1 MNTKLTIKN
10 FRVFDENGV
19 TVDLKPI
26 TVLTG
31 CNSSGKSSVV
41 KAALMLNEFWK
52 QQIEKPKTYDVKI
65 DFSTYPINQMGRFD
79 KILHNGSESKIV
91 AFEYTVYSPFISKE
105 ITVRL
110 EFVAADRDQLNNAYL
125 QSIKLS
131 TGEGILASISHNLS
145 EVISRGDGVCHDLF
159 DALKSGHFEI
169 NYNILIE
176 DLLDFLIVGRL
187 VEKLRTLAQSHDEQ
201 WCYPEK
207 PISDEEYNEKK
218 RKILEHKIRC
228 ENAKRHS
235 DIAKCYNS
243 RYTEISNNY
252 GIKIAEKAQETG
264 SLYYIPIIDD
274 LDKMSKVEVCQC
286 IETKLQKDEIYIERL
301 SKIIKDFSNS
311 EITIFSQFIK
321 SANIENIF
329 IHNDIDDNCIAFYIP
344 SLEDVDAKLSN
355 EKILEHLDKMS
366 KEELCK
372 HIATNYDKE
381 TIIHGKKILEE
392 FKCSQFNTFSQFFKS
407 IENDYI
413 SSENDLNPGR
423 ESMVKN
429 ASLFANLYSVVM
441 NWNHL
446 VYPEESKYYFSDDE
460 FVYHGGPI
468 YYEHTITRL
477 FSQFAGDLIKECLFP
492 AFSSI
497 SYVSS
502 SRATI
507 KRLYTL
513 ETKDDFS
520 ILLKK
525 CLETGNIKPENSFIN
540 KWVKKF
546 GIGDSI
552 TFHADSEG
560 LGVQIRLHK
569 TPEDKDGR
577 LLADEGYGIT
587 QLLSMMLQIEMSGKS
602 ETTIAVEEPEIHL
615 HPKYQSLLADMFV
628 DAYKT
633 FGQHFIIE
641 THSEYLIRRLQLLVA
656 GIETEQKLDKN
667 DVSISYIYTKDEAE
681 KENQPIVKNIAIC
694 EDGYLDDTFG
704 SGFFDEAT
712 NLSRKL
718 M

>member
-10 FRVFDENGV
+10 FRVFDEDGV

-52 QQIEKPKTYDVKI
+52 QQKEKINTYKVKI
-65 DFSTYPINQMGRFD
+65 DFTTYPNNQLGRFD
-79 KILHNGSESKIV
+79 RVLHDGAKSKV
-91 AFEYTVYSPFISKE
+91 MCMEYTVYSLYLSQE
-105 ITVRL
+105 VTVKL
-110 EFVAADRDQLNNAYL
+110 QFVSIDKDALNNAYL
-125 QSIKLS
+125 QNVEITTERGVVFSIK
-131 TGEGILASISHNLS
+131 HNLDN
-145 EVISRGDGVCHDLF
+145 IRFQGLTLGDF
-159 DALKSGHFEI
+159 QNGHFET
-169 NYNILIE
+169 NYNLIKE
-176 DLLDFLIVGRL
+176 ELLDFLIIGRL
-187 VEKLRTLAQSHDEQ
+187 VEKLRNLAQSHDEQ

-207 PISDEEYNEKK
+207 PISDEEFYEKK
-218 RKILEHKIRC
+218 SKIVQYKTRC
-228 ENAKRHS
+228 EDSKRQS
-235 DIAKCYNS
+235 DIAECYS
-243 RYTEISNNY
+243 YKYTEISNSN
-252 GIKIAEKAQETG
+252 GITIAEKSQETG
-264 SLYYIPIIDD
+264 SLYYIPILDNF
-274 LDKMSKVEVCQC
+274 DKMGKEDVCLC
-286 IETKLQKDEIYIERL
+286 IETKLQKDTDYINRL
-301 SKIIKDFSNS
+301 KKVIDGFKKSKY
-311 EITIFSQFIK
+311 T
-321 SANIENIF
+321 
-329 IHNDIDDNCIAFYIP
+329 
-344 SLEDVDAKLSN
+344 V
-355 EKILEHLDKMS
+355 
-366 KEELCK
+366 
-372 HIATNYDKE
+372 
-381 TIIHGKKILEE
+381 
-392 FKCSQFNTFSQFFKS
+392 FSQFFKTIDFDHNDGKSES
-407 IENDYI
+407 IGFFIPSEEEFNSKISIDEALKNLDSMDKEEICSRIANKDDENFIVNGQKIVDEFRKSEFNTFSHFFKYYENEYI
-413 SSENDLNPGR
+413 SSKKNINPGR
-423 ESMVKN
+423 ESMFKN
-429 ASLFANLYSVVM
+429 AGFFPEMYSVVM

-446 VYPEESKYYFSDDE
+446 VYPEENKFYSSNDE
-460 FVYHGGPI
+460 FVYHGGPV
-468 YYEHTITRL
+468 YYEHTIERL
-477 FSQFAGDLIKECLFP
+477 FSQFAQDIIKECLSP

-520 ILLKK
+520 VLLKK
-525 CLETGNIKPENSFIN
+525 CLENGNIKPETSFIN

-587 QLLSMMLQIEMSGKS
+587 QLLSIMLQIEMSGKS

-633 FGQHFIIE
+633 LGQHFIIE

-656 GIETEQKLDKN
+656 GIDTEKKLDKN
-667 DVSISYIYTKDEAE
+667 DVSIAYIYTKEEAE
-681 KENQPIVKNIAIC
+681 KENQPRVKNIAIC

-712 NLSRKL
+712 KLSRKL